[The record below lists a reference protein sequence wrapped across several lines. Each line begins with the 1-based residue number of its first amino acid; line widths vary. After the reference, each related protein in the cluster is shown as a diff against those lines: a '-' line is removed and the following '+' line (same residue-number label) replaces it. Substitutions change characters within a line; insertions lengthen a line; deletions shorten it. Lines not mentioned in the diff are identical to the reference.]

1 MKNKILS
8 SFYIIALIF
17 IVIVAIFFINNKSS
31 KSKLP
36 LVAIAN
42 YGPHSS
48 LEDSISGIKQEL
60 AAKGYI
66 ENKNIA
72 YDIMDV
78 GFDTA
83 LIPQMITKLKSSK
96 PNIIVA
102 MTTPVAQFAKHNVKD
117 IPIIYN
123 VITDPVE
130 AGLLKHENE
139 AEEMATCTSDKQ
151 NIDLLLAFAKKLLPG
166 ATRVGIL
173 YATSEANDIALVKM
187 FQESTK
193 NLNME
198 LVAVAID
205 QPRDVPI
212 RMQSFKD
219 KVDFIYVGT
228 SGPIQP
234 TLPVIIAQADKMMI
248 PVFNVNEEA
257 VKNDQALASFGVSY
271 TEIGRNTGNMIDVFL
286 KTGKLM
292 LPIYPDSNAH
302 HGFISKKR
310 AQFFNIAIPNN
321 LNNVTILE

>member
-1 MKNKILS
+1 MKNKVLS
-8 SFYIIALIF
+8 NVYIVALIF
-17 IVIVAIFFINNKSS
+17 IVIVAIIIFNKSS
-31 KSKLP
+31 KSHLP

-83 LIPQMITKLKSSK
+83 LIPQMITKLKASK

-123 VITDPVE
+123 VITDPME
-130 AGLLKHENE
+130 AGLLKNKDKAEN
-139 AEEMATCTSDKQ
+139 MATCTSDKQ
-151 NIDLLLAFAKKLLPG
+151 NIDLVLAFAKEILPS

-187 FQESTK
+187 FQESTNK
-193 NLNME
+193 LNME
-198 LVAVAID
+198 LVVVAID
-205 QPRDVPI
+205 QPRDVPL

-271 TEIGRNTGNMIDVFL
+271 TEIGKNTGNMIDVFL
-286 KTGKLM
+286 KTGKIM
-292 LPIYPDSNAH
+292 PPIYPDSNAH

-310 AQFFNIAIPNN
+310 AKFFNIAIPNN
-321 LNNVTILE
+321 LNNVTIVE